1 MRALNGVL
9 VLLLGSAAA
18 FTPVASFSSV
28 HNVGTVAHDSEWKT
42 VLRASEKQRNGPRN
56 ESKSKLSQFLP
67 LRSRRASSSRAA
79 IKQLCKIATVAGAVV
94 LATTCI
100 PSPAAAYVT
109 TANHNTLAWQN
120 SVAAPTRALTIDR
133 ALKIAAVTYA
143 ALAASAISASNS
155 IATAAGSM
163 DVAAA
168 IASVCRVM
176 NVARDG
182 ALKACSSISAT
193 AASIDITPAVAVAGR
208 VTNVA
213 RDGAVS
219 ACGSIAAA
227 VAAIDTTP
235 AVAVAGRVTNVARD
249 GAAKACSSIA
259 AAAAAVDIAPAV
271 AGAGRVSKI
280 ARVAYGA
287 VAAAVGTA
295 TATVGTASATVAG
308 ATGISTSFA
317 FVALSI
323 VAGVSL
329 EYVVGV
335 TVPKLRK
342 KDKAV
347 AKPSKVVT
355 SNRPTA
361 QKVVIANKPKPR
373 EMVLPDTTAA
383 TEALVKEAK
392 TTEVTGK
399 YTEGWATYL
408 NCDIFSK

>member
-42 VLRASEKQRNGPRN
+42 VLRASENQRNGPRN

-79 IKQLCKIATVAGAVV
+79 IKQLCKIATVAGAVA

-208 VTNVA
+208 VANVA

-308 ATGISTSFA
+308 ATGISTGFA

-342 KDKAV
+342 DKAV
-347 AKPSKVVT
+347 ANPPKVVT